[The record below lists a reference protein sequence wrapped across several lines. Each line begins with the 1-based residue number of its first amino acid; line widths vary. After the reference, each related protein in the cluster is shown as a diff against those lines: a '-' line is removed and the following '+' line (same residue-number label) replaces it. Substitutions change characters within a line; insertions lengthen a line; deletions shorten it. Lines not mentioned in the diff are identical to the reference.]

1 VKCQKLLG
9 FTHYTVWNLGALTL
23 SHSGSEECSGTTR
36 LVLPRGRAA
45 VQLVGQNIRC
55 LLCFGVLASFRS
67 LDPPIRQNSP
77 SLRKWHQRRQIC
89 PQTSLSRSS
98 SSTSRVGA
106 NSRSRPQPQERCGMS
121 DQKRAMSGVRSRSAS
136 APLQG
141 S

>member
-1 VKCQKLLG
+1 MPEIITG
-9 FTHYTVWNLGALTL
+9 FHPLHCLEPWSPYPFPLRQRGVFWHHTPR
-23 SHSGSEECSGTTR
+23 SSE
-36 LVLPRGRAA
+36 GRAA